1 MRVSKVFSPPT
12 LLKEANA
19 TGRKTHNKKEKNVIN
34 DTGQGTQGSL
44 KNVIGLYFYGLETLK
59 IQRKPVDLRVLLL
72 LHPEDGDCG
81 VFLMYPVEIKSLYIF
96 QTTSSAW
103 IIYDIVF
110 SFSPFSLFIELIKQL
125 DKADQN
131 KILILRHHQPQV
143 CYKQK
148 V

>member
-1 MRVSKVFSPPT
+1 M
-12 LLKEANA
+12 LQE
-19 TGRKTHNKKEKNVIN
+19 GRLITKKRKNVIN
-34 DTGQGTQGSL
+34 DPGQGTQGSL

-103 IIYDIVF
+103 IIYDI
-110 SFSPFSLFIELIKQL
+110 ELIKQL

-131 KILILRHHQPQV
+131 TFLILRHHQPQV
-143 CYKQK
+143 CYKLK

>member
-12 LLKEANA
+12 LLREANA

-34 DTGQGTQGSL
+34 DPGQGTQGSL

-103 IIYDIVF
+103 IIYDI
-110 SFSPFSLFIELIKQL
+110 ELIKQL

-131 KILILRHHQPQV
+131 TFLILRHHQPQV
-143 CYKQK
+143 CYKLK